1 MREFFNLDGPVFVWL
16 NRIADIM
23 ILNIIFLVFCI
34 PVVTIGASFTA
45 MSYVTLKMSEGK
57 EGYIIRSFWKSF
69 RQNFRQSTIMW
80 LILAAFGALL
90 GVDFYM
96 VQQASGTSWT
106 IMQYIIFVGALI
118 WVILFLY
125 AFPLQ
130 ARFFNPVMTTLRN
143 ALLVAFANAPRLILM
158 IAVCAGAV
166 VITLWN
172 TSTFVWAIL
181 FWMVIGFALMS
192 LLNSKLQ
199 IGIIHK
205 LSGEAESDGEDPD
218 HWEVDEN

>member
-69 RQNFRQSTIMW
+69 RQNFRQSTIIW
-80 LILAAFGALL
+80 LILSAFGSLL
-90 GVDFYM
+90 GVEFYM
-96 VQQASGTSWT
+96 LQQASGTSWT

-158 IAVCAGAV
+158 IAV
-166 VITLWN
+166 
-172 TSTFVWAIL
+172 
-181 FWMVIGFALMS
+181 
-192 LLNSKLQ
+192 
-199 IGIIHK
+199 
-205 LSGEAESDGEDPD
+205 
-218 HWEVDEN
+218 